1 MFRRQL
7 RKKPDEEIV
16 TDSPAV
22 SEPVKVKK
30 KVKDQVYSSI
40 RVREDVL
47 RKGRLLS
54 VWLDANMGR
63 KSVTLVQLFEEA
75 LDCLIE
81 TRYPKFRTAL
91 KGFKGKE

>member
-1 MFRRQL
+1 MDQLEMFRRQL

-30 KVKDQVYSSI
+30 KVKVQAYSSI

-63 KSVTLVQLFEEA
+63 KGVSLVQLFEEA
-75 LDCLIE
+75 HDGWHGGEGQRNL
-81 TRYPKFRTAL
+81 
-91 KGFKGKE
+91 